1 MLIVLLDSFVLVLI
15 FMALLVIVAP
25 LVLAVMV
32 LRWAWRE
39 WHQSEAGDQRQAL
52 VIGVI
57 TLLAAIGY
65 FTWLSRPLFLNWP

>member
-1 MLIVLLDSFVLVLI
+1 MLMVLLDSFVLVLVLL
-15 FMALLVIVAP
+15 ALLVIVAP

-52 VIGVI
+52 VVGVVI
-57 TLLAAIGY
+57 LLAAIGY
-65 FTWLSRPLFLNWP
+65 FILGYRAPYF